1 MLLVYII
8 FVYLPRIFGVG
19 LRAAGC
25 RPYVLWAAQQ
35 YNPSLFCNIKINNL
49 PYSREPEI
57 PEFFYKEY
65 QMRNTFKA
73 LIAITAGSIL
83 FTAVC
88 VLGSKASFLDEAT
101 KPSPLKTKNSTIIH
115 EMQNAYQRIYEE
127 YKDSVVFISTE
138 KTVKVNQNNPFA
150 NDPFFRQFFGNVPQE
165 PSTRKTHG
173 LGTGFILSS
182 DGYICTNH
190 HVIANMDSV
199 TVKVSDKEYQAKIVG
214 SDPVVDI
221 ALIKIEGAGKFKPVH
236 LGNSDELKVGD
247 MVVAI
252 GNPFGLDRTFTSGIV
267 SATGRTVIDS
277 MGNSHIQTDA
287 SINQGNSGGPLIN
300 IDGEV
305 VGVNRAILSESGG
318 NVGIGFS
325 IPINTVKTT
334 LLQLKEFGKVKRGY
348 LGVQIS
354 PLTEDFSKELGLSN
368 TEGAL
373 VGGIEENSPAEKGGL
388 RIKDVIIAVEDKPIK
403 EYRELIEAVSKTEIG
418 KTIKI
423 TIWRDKK
430 KTNVWVTVKERP

>member
-1 MLLVYII
+1 
-8 FVYLPRIFGVG
+8 
-19 LRAAGC
+19 
-25 RPYVLWAAQQ
+25 
-35 YNPSLFCNIKINNL
+35 
-49 PYSREPEI
+49 
-57 PEFFYKEY
+57 
-65 QMRNTFKA
+65 MRNIIKL
-73 LIAITAGSIL
+73 LIAITVSSVL

-88 VLGSKASFLDEAT
+88 VSESKTSFLDEAA
-101 KPSPLKTKNSTIIH
+101 KPSPLKTKSNSTIIH

-138 KTVKVNQNNPFA
+138 KTVKVQQNNPFA
-150 NDPFFRQFFGNVPQE
+150 NDPFFRQFFGNTPQG
-165 PSTRKTHG
+165 PSTRKAHG

-199 TVKVSDKEYQAKIVG
+199 TVKVNDKEYKAKIVG
-214 SDPVVDI
+214 SDPVIDI
-221 ALIKIEGAGKFKPVH
+221 ALIKIEGDSGKKFNPVH

-247 MVVAI
+247 IVVAI

-267 SATGRTVIDS
+267 SATGRTMIDS

-305 VGVNRAILSESGG
+305 IGVNRAILSESGG

-348 LGVQIS
+348 IGVQIS
-354 PLTEDFSKELGLSN
+354 PLTEDFSKELGLPN

-373 VGGIEENSPAEKGGL
+373 IGGIEDNSPAEKGGL
-388 RIKDVIIAVEDKPIK
+388 RIKDIIIAVEDKPVK
-403 EYRELIEAVSKTEIG
+403 EYRELIEAVSKTDIG

-430 KTNVWVTVKERP
+430 KTNVWVTIKERP

>member
-1 MLLVYII
+1 MH
-8 FVYLPRIFGVG
+8 
-19 LRAAGC
+19 
-25 RPYVLWAAQQ
+25 
-35 YNPSLFCNIKINNL
+35 
-49 PYSREPEI
+49 
-57 PEFFYKEY
+57 
-65 QMRNTFKA
+65 NTLKA
-73 LIAITAGSIL
+73 FIAIAVSSIL
-83 FTAVC
+83 FTTVC
-88 VLGSKASFLDEAT
+88 ALGSKASFLDEAT
-101 KPSPLKTKNSTIIH
+101 KPSPLKAKSKTTIVH
-115 EMQNAYQRIYEE
+115 EMQNAYQRIYET

-150 NDPFFRQFFGNVPQE
+150 NDPFFRQFFGHAPQG

-199 TVKVSDKEYQAKIVG
+199 TVKVNDKEYKAKIIG
-214 SDPVVDI
+214 SDPVIDI
-221 ALIKIEGAGKFKPVH
+221 ALIKIEGTGKFKPVH

-247 MVVAI
+247 IVVAI

-305 VGVNRAILSESGG
+305 IGVNRAILSGSGG

-334 LLQLKEFGKVKRGY
+334 LLQLREFGKVKRGY

-354 PLTEDFSKELGLSN
+354 PLTEEFSKELGLPN
-368 TEGAL
+368 TDGAL

-388 RIKDVIIAVEDKPIK
+388 RIKDVIIAVEDKPVK
-403 EYRELIEAVSKTEIG
+403 EYRELIDAVSKTEIG

>member
-1 MLLVYII
+1 
-8 FVYLPRIFGVG
+8 
-19 LRAAGC
+19 
-25 RPYVLWAAQQ
+25 
-35 YNPSLFCNIKINNL
+35 
-49 PYSREPEI
+49 
-57 PEFFYKEY
+57 
-65 QMRNTFKA
+65 MRNTFKP
-73 LIAITAGSIL
+73 LIAIAVASVL
-83 FTAVC
+83 LTAVC
-88 VLGSKASFLDEAT
+88 VFGSKTSFLDEAN
-101 KPSPLKTKNSTIIH
+101 KPSPLKSKSNSTIIH

-138 KTVKVNQNNPFA
+138 KTVKVNQRNPFTE
-150 NDPFFRQFFGNVPQE
+150 DPFFRQFFGNTPQG

-173 LGTGFILSS
+173 LGTGFILSN
-182 DGYICTNH
+182 DGYICTNY

-199 TVKVSDKEYQAKIVG
+199 TVKVGDKEYKAKIVG
-214 SDPVVDI
+214 SDPMIDI
-221 ALIKIEGAGKFKPVH
+221 ALIKIDGSGKFKPVH
-236 LGNSDELKVGD
+236 LGNSDALKVGD
-247 MVVAI
+247 IVVAI

-305 VGVNRAILSESGG
+305 IGVNRAILSENGG

-325 IPINTVKTT
+325 IPINTVKNT

-354 PLTEDFSKELGLSN
+354 PLTEDFSKELGLPN
-368 TEGAL
+368 NEGAL
-373 VGGIEENSPAEKGGL
+373 VGGIEGNSPAEKGGL
-388 RIKDVIIAVEDKPIK
+388 RVKDVITAVEDKPVK
-403 EYRELIEAVSKTEIG
+403 EYRELIEAVGKTDIG

-430 KTNVWVTVKERP
+430 TTNVWVTVKERP